1 MMLNRL
7 INLYRTSNN
16 LKTPLE
22 DFTTEAFVGVL
33 ESSSQIEQA
42 YIRDFLKLPID
53 KYRLSTQRYFNVLDG
68 TNCIIDIVIEGS
80 ENICFIENKV
90 NSYEGHRQLE
100 EYGNIL
106 KNNFP
111 DMHTFLFYCTK
122 FYDQKEYNGH
132 NFRQHRWHDIA
143 QFLNGFKENEL
154 CLDFIDFLI
163 SHNMAIDTT
172 FNANDFIVFAQ
183 AASTFQKNKEV
194 LDSVKQQFE
203 NLYCTHRRLNT
214 SDTGSKIVELNCF
227 RYLIKDFIA
236 GSGNSELSY
245 GFFYHQAPS
254 LYLSLYCD
262 AKNEHYNKLDQ
273 LRPLNRELKDED
285 YGFGKSI
292 YFEMD
297 LSQHLNNPN
306 CFSTCSEWLLVQF
319 KRFDEILKESKL
331 GIFNY

>member
-227 RYLIKDFIA
+227 RYLIKDFICFA
-236 GSGNSELSY
+236 AICL
-245 GFFYHQAPS
+245 
-254 LYLSLYCD
+254 
-262 AKNEHYNKLDQ
+262 LDQ
-273 LRPLNRELKDED
+273 EE
-285 YGFGKSI
+285 
-292 YFEMD
+292 
-297 LSQHLNNPN
+297 
-306 CFSTCSEWLLVQF
+306 
-319 KRFDEILKESKL
+319 
-331 GIFNY
+331 